1 MLDTKIC
8 RLPGG
13 SLEFSVYC
21 KPTHTDQYLS
31 FASHQPLE
39 HKLGVIRT
47 LTHRA
52 NSLCSTVTNKNK
64 ELEHLQKVLTISE
77 YPKWI
82 WKFPSSKKT
91 PRERITRM
99 SSPKGHLTLPYV
111 GGVTEAISRKM
122 RKYGVTVHTRPYHT
136 LRSSLVKPKDKIKK
150 CNKTGVVYNIKCSSC
165 PSHYIGETERSLK
178 KRLQE
183 HNRDMSPVAGHMK
196 EHQHNFDPSDVN
208 ILDSDARW
216 FQRGVRE
223 AIFIAKTKPDLNR
236 DQGRHHLPTVYNSLI
251 QSHDLGIAPRSCD

>member
-1 MLDTKIC
+1 MRNKNNTIAMLDTKIC

-13 SLEFSVYC
+13 SLEFSVYR

-31 FASHQPLE
+31 FVSHQPLG

-122 RKYGVTVHTRPYHT
+122 SK
-136 LRSSLVKPKDKIKK
+136 
-150 CNKTGVVYNIKCSSC
+150 
-165 PSHYIGETERSLK
+165 
-178 KRLQE
+178 
-183 HNRDMSPVAGHMK
+183 
-196 EHQHNFDPSDVN
+196 
-208 ILDSDARW
+208 
-216 FQRGVRE
+216 
-223 AIFIAKTKPDLNR
+223 
-236 DQGRHHLPTVYNSLI
+236 
-251 QSHDLGIAPRSCD
+251 